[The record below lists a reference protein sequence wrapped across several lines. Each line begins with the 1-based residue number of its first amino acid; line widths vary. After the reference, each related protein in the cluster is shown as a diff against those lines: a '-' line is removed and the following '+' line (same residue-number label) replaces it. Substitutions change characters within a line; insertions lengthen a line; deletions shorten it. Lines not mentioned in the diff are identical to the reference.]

1 MIFGGI
7 TEEGIVG
14 RRVLKTTLCDMLGI
28 EYPIL
33 SAGMGP
39 TLIGEKNGAPVELVV
54 AVSEAGGLGVL
65 GGSGFTVDELRDAIR
80 EIKAQTDKPYG
91 VDLLLPKHLDMGHTM
106 RSDGI
111 QEMPLSQVLKDLPK
125 PHLDWLNKVK
135 EDLELP
141 DTDIMLKLNSTTRRP
156 KEAIQVCIEEKVPL
170 FCAGLGNPGFM
181 VADAHAV
188 GMKVLGITG
197 NTKNA
202 RRIAESGVDLL
213 VAQGHEGG
221 GHTGRIGTMAL
232 LPAAIDAAGSVPVLA
247 AGGIGDG
254 RGLAAALAM
263 GCVGVWV
270 GTRFLA
276 TDEGGAL
283 DINKKRILDSADEDT
298 RVSTAYTGKTLRASL
313 NKFHQL
319 WEESGLDPLPF
330 PTQVLISSALLWG
343 FVEANKVD
351 YIGGLAGQISGII
364 NEIKPARQVLEE
376 MVEEAVDIL
385 TRRLPE
391 SVIAK

>member
-1 MIFGGI
+1 M
-7 TEEGIVG
+7 G
-14 RRVLKTTLCDMLGI
+14 RRTLRTKLCDILDI

-39 TLIGEKNGAPVELVV
+39 SLVGETTGAPVELVV

-65 GGSGFTVDELRDAIR
+65 GAAGFTVDELREQIR
-80 EIKAQTDKPYG
+80 EIKKSTDKPFG
-91 VDLLLPKHLDMGHTM
+91 VDLLLPSQIVSAGD
-106 RSDGI
+106 
-111 QEMPLSQVLKDLPK
+111 QEPKGPSEIPLSEVIKSLPK
-125 PHLDWLNKVK
+125 THYDWIMKIKDEMN
-135 EDLELP
+135 LP
-141 DTDIMLKLNSTTRRP
+141 DIEAKIKTGSTTSRP
-156 KEAIQVCIEEKVPL
+156 HASIKVCIEEGVPL

-181 VADAHAV
+181 VKDAHAA
-188 GMKVLGITG
+188 GMKVLGISG

-202 RRIAESGVDLL
+202 RRIAQGGADLV

-221 GHTGRIGTMAL
+221 GHTGRIGSIAL
-232 LPAAIDAAGSVPVLA
+232 WPQAVDATAPTPLLA

-254 RGLAAALAM
+254 RGLAAALAV

-276 TDEGGAL
+276 TVEGGAL
-283 DINKKRILDSADEDT
+283 PIQKETILQATDEDT
-298 RVSTAYTGKTLRASL
+298 RRSYLYTGKTSRAIY
-313 NKFHQL
+313 NQL
-319 WEESGLDPLPF
+319 HELWDHSGLEPLPF
-330 PTQVLISSALLWG
+330 PTQVMFASAMAEMFNRAQEKDYMGPFSGQVSGLI
-343 FVEANKVD
+343 D
-351 YIGGLAGQISGII
+351 
-364 NEIKPARQVLEE
+364 EIKPAAQVVED